1 MCQGQRQT
9 GTFNTSVLACMKT
22 KEHFLCPLPPSTK
35 STPFIGAVKW
45 LWGRL
50 IVPKDTE
57 PQTSFQQSQLLSD
70 PLRTGSWRPEET
82 EEEGGRGLMVSDP
95 SNLTP
100 PGLGW

>member
-1 MCQGQRQT
+1 MGL
-9 GTFNTSVLACMKT
+9 FNTSVLACIKA
-22 KEHFLCPLPPSTK
+22 KSILFVLYLPL
-35 STPFIGAVKW
+35 STPFIGTVKW

-82 EEEGGRGLMVSDP
+82 EKEEGRGLMVSDP
-95 SNLTP
+95 PNLTP